1 MGNSIKSLDGRDE
14 YFFSKWVLD
23 ESDQERAGYLR
34 PTDVPF
40 PADNLANRV
49 PYMDGA
55 RPKGVYF
62 PGRVFEASIEGI
74 GGHPVVNDW
83 VKPDVMFCHI
93 SGRNAKMNTYD
104 ATYVKL
110 REVALGYT
118 FPKKLLRKTPFQSL
132 RLSAVGRNLAI
143 LFQNTPQGIDPEAT
157 STTGNGQGF
166 EQGYPLPTATYG
178 FDLKVTF

>member
-1 MGNSIKSLDGRDE
+1 MEGRDE

-110 REVALGYT
+110 REVAKSFCG
-118 FPKKLLRKTPFQSL
+118 KLLSRVCVCRLLDVTWLFCSRILHKESILKRLL
-132 RLSAVGRNLAI
+132 RLGTVKVLSKVIRCL
-143 LFQNTPQGIDPEAT
+143 PQLMVLT
-157 STTGNGQGF
+157 
-166 EQGYPLPTATYG
+166 
-178 FDLKVTF
+178 